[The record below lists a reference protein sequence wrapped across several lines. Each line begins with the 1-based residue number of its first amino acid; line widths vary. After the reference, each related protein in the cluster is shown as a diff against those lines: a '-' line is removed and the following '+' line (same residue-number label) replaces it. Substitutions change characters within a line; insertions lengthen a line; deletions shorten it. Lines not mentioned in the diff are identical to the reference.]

1 MAENNEPEGVEQK
14 KSGWRW
20 PSFDWSKKNIN
31 LNDVPFKEVFDEND
45 LDWLSHTV
53 TEYVLGQSAKLVVKL
68 LGSNPNPK
76 EFKTVFK
83 NVHEEKIKFLENLLN
98 KVRN

>member
-1 MAENNEPEGVEQK
+1 M
-14 KSGWRW
+14 
-20 PSFDWSKKNIN
+20 
-31 LNDVPFKEVFDEND
+31 PFKEVFDEND
-45 LDWLSHTV
+45 LDWLLHTV
-53 TEYVLGQSAKLVVKL
+53 TEYMLGQSAKLVVKL